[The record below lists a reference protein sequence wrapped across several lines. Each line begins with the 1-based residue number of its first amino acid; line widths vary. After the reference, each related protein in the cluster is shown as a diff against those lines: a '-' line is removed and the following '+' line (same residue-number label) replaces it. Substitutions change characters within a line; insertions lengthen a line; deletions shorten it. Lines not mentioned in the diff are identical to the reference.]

1 MSNMSNDNSNQPVL
15 LRSRESQNM
24 YILNMGDRNTF
35 MQLLEANN
43 GILIFKFTAK
53 WCGPC
58 KTIKPLTIQMANQL
72 RTDTI
77 LIEVDVDDCFD
88 LYSFLKQK
96 KMVNGIPVFL
106 CYKKGNTTFAPDDS
120 ITGASIPDLNLFF
133 ERCSKMVL

>member
-1 MSNMSNDNSNQPVL
+1 MNETKPIL
-15 LRSRESQNM
+15 TRSRDSQNL
-24 YILNMGDRNTF
+24 YILNNGDRSTF

-43 GILIFKFTAK
+43 GILIFKFTAN

-58 KTIKPLTIQMANQL
+58 KTIKTYTIQQSNRL
-72 RTDTI
+72 RQDTI

-120 ITGASIPDLNLFF
+120 ITGANIPDLNLFF
-133 ERCSKMVL
+133 ERCSKMVLQ

>member
-1 MSNMSNDNSNQPVL
+1 MNETKPIL
-15 LRSRESQNM
+15 TRSRDSQNL
-24 YILNMGDRNTF
+24 YILNNGDRSTF

-43 GILIFKFTAK
+43 GILIFKFTAN

-58 KTIKPLTIQMANQL
+58 KTIKTYTIQQSNRL
-72 RTDTI
+72 RQDTI

-120 ITGASIPDLNLFF
+120 ITGANIPDLNLFF
-133 ERCSKMVL
+133 ERCSKMILQ